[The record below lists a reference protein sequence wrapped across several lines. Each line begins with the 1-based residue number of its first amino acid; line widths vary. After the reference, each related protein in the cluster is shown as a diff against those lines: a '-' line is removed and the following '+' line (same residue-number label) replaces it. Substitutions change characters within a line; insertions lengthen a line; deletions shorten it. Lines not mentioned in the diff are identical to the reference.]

1 MDRGMGIT
9 DADTVTAATGIT
21 AGKPTGAVII
31 VGINQDLRRGGCVS
45 RDAAKILIAVSGS
58 AAQILF

>member
-31 VGINQDLRRGGCVS
+31 VGINQDLRE
-45 RDAAKILIAVSGS
+45 AAAS
-58 AAQILF
+58 AATQLKS

>member
-1 MDRGMGIT
+1 MGRGMGIT

-45 RDAAKILIAVSGS
+45 RDAAKILIPVSGS